1 MITQKDVFSSE
12 TNVFPNPR
20 LLLSSA
26 GGREMG
32 TNRGEELVKQVLQEG
47 SESGILFWPEEVGD
61 AC

>member
-1 MITQKDVFSSE
+1 
-12 TNVFPNPR
+12 
-20 LLLSSA
+20 
-26 GGREMG
+26 MG